1 MLKSLKLLIIAKAVH
16 AVNAAYSLALGDDS
30 HKSWDESSE
39 QIQNSAIS
47 GVEFA
52 LDNPDAPASAQHDA
66 WTAQKLA
73 DGWVYGE
80 EKNEELKTHPCLVPF
95 EELPVE
101 LQAKDFIFRAVV
113 KSVSEG
119 LDSIPDPVAAAPVQ
133 LGAKEPA
140 AAVQQSGVP
149 LGYTAITYIGNRETY
164 REGTYGTG
172 ITWDKGE
179 TKLVPN
185 DIAFKL
191 LNHKDVYAKGTLETA
206 ETAEVK
212 TSPNKDDDKSEEAIQ
227 SARDA
232 VANMDVESLRVYAA
246 TNFSGHKLPP
256 KIGVEKARIAVIGLI
271 DQFGVV

>member
-1 MLKSLKLLIIAKAVH
+1 MLKSLKVLIIAKAVH

-30 HKSWDESSE
+30 HKSWDETSE
-39 QIQNSAIS
+39 QIQNSAIA
-47 GVEFA
+47 GVEFT
-52 LDNPDAPASAQHDA
+52 LDNPDAPVSAQHDA
-66 WTAQKLA
+66 WTEHKLA

-80 EKNEELKTHPCLVPF
+80 EKSEELKTHPCLVPF
-95 EELPVE
+95 NELPVE
-101 LQAKDFIFRAVV
+101 QQAKDFIFRAVV

-119 LDSIPDPVAAAPVQ
+119 LDSIPEPVAAAPEAAA
-133 LGAKEPA
+133 AKEDKLSAPA
-140 AAVQQSGVP
+140 GVP
-149 LGYTAITYIGNRETY
+149 LGYTAITYIGNRDSY

-227 SARDA
+227 GARDA

-271 DQFGVV
+271 DQFGVA